1 MAIIFEDPGFA
12 SEGPA
17 AAGLFITDLDGTLLS
32 SDRKLSAAARA
43 ALERLGRAGVVR
55 VVATGRSLFSFNT
68 VAAADWPVD
77 FVIFST
83 GAGVIQR
90 PGERVVRRVDLENAA
105 LRTAFDA
112 LCALGLDVMV
122 QRPVPDSH
130 IFGFKAQSRSNPDF
144 EHRLSLYQRF
154 VFPLDNDIAAFG
166 PASQLVAIVPAA
178 EGPRALAAVRAELS
192 GFTVI
197 QTTSPLDGRSMW
209 IEIFPPEVSKSRTAA
224 WLAAKLRIPHARTAS
239 VGNDFNDL
247 DLLEWTRE
255 RFVVANAPRDLS
267 LRFPTVASNN
277 DGGVAEAVE
286 RWLAQKRE
294 ATSREERV

>member
-1 MAIIFEDPGFA
+1 
-12 SEGPA
+12 
-17 AAGLFITDLDGTLLS
+17 
-32 SDRKLSAAARA
+32 
-43 ALERLGRAGVVR
+43 
-55 VVATGRSLFSFNT
+55 
-68 VAAADWPVD
+68 
-77 FVIFST
+77 
-83 GAGVIQR
+83 
-90 PGERVVRRVDLENAA
+90 
-105 LRTAFDA
+105 
-112 LCALGLDVMV
+112 
-122 QRPVPDSH
+122 
-130 IFGFKAQSRSNPDF
+130 
-144 EHRLSLYQRF
+144 
-154 VFPLDNDIAAFG
+154 LDNDIAAFG